1 MSFNF
6 ALVGAAGFVA
16 PRHLKAIADTG
27 NKLIAAVDP
36 HDSVGIIDSYFPEA
50 SFFTE
55 VERFDRFLEKRR
67 RMSDRDRVHYMSIC
81 SPNYLHDA
89 HVRLAL
95 RVGAHAICEKPL
107 VISPWNLDQLA
118 ALENEYG
125 RRVFTVLQ
133 LRLLP
138 QLRELKQQLVERAPS
153 GKADV
158 ELTYVTA
165 RGRWYNV
172 SWKGVHEKSGGLAL
186 NIGVHFF
193 DLLIWLYGKPQS
205 LSVFMSRPDKMS
217 GVFELESA
225 RVRWFLSVD
234 RNDLPERV
242 RAAGSHAFRSLTSD
256 GREIEF
262 SEGFPDLHTAVYRD
276 VLSGGGFSIDDV
288 RPSIQLAYDI
298 RTANVVPAT
307 SVAHPFLAAVT

>member
-1 MSFNF
+1 MTFNF

-27 NKLIAAVDP
+27 NVLVAACDP
-36 HDSVGIIDSYFPEA
+36 HDSVGVLDSYFPDA
-50 SFFTE
+50 AFFTE

-67 RMSDRDRVHYMSIC
+67 RQNKNDSVHYLSIC

-107 VISPWNLDQLA
+107 VISPWNLDQLS
-118 ALENEYG
+118 ALESEYE

-138 QLRELKQQLVERAPS
+138 QLQQLKRELDEQASTTR
-153 GKADV
+153 ADV
-158 ELTYVTA
+158 ELTYITA
-165 RGRWYNV
+165 RGRWYAQ
-172 SWKGVHEKSGGLAL
+172 SWKGVIEKSGGLAL

-193 DLLIWLYGKPQS
+193 DLLIWLYGKPTTS
-205 LSVFMSRPDKMS
+205 TVFLSNADKMS
-217 GVFELESA
+217 GVFELERA

-234 RNDLPERV
+234 RNDLPVSV
-242 RAAGSHAFRSLTSD
+242 RAKGKTAFRSIISNGKEL
-256 GREIEF
+256 EF

-276 VLSGGGFSIDDV
+276 VLEGRGFAIEDT
-288 RPSIQLAYDI
+288 RPSVQLAYDI
-298 RTANVVPAT
+298 RTSIPKAPT
-307 SVAHPFLAAVT
+307 PDAHPLCPRP

>member
-1 MSFNF
+1 MPFNF

-27 NKLIAAVDP
+27 NTLVAACDP
-36 HDSVGIIDSYFPEA
+36 HDSVGIMDRYFPDA

-67 RMSDRDRVHYMSIC
+67 RGNEAERVHYLSIC

-118 ALENEYG
+118 ALETEYG

-138 QLRELKQQLVERAPS
+138 QLRELKQHLDANPAG

-158 ELTYVTA
+158 ELTYITS

-205 LSVFMSRPDKMS
+205 SQVFLSRPDKMS
-217 GVFELESA
+217 GIFELERA

-234 RNDLPERV
+234 ASDLPGHV
-242 RAAGSHAFRSLTSD
+242 RAAGKTAFRFLSSN
-256 GREIEF
+256 GRELEF
-262 SEGFPDLHTAVYRD
+262 SDGFPDLHTAVYRD
-276 VLSGGGFSIDDV
+276 VLAGGGYSIEDV

-298 RTANVVPAT
+298 RTGTVVPAT
-307 SVAHPFLAAVT
+307 ADAHPLIAK

>member
-1 MSFNF
+1 MPSNF

-27 NKLIAAVDP
+27 NQLVAACDP
-36 HDSVGIIDSYFPEA
+36 HDSVGVIDRFFPEA

-67 RMSDRDRVHYMSIC
+67 RMSEADRVHYLSIC

-118 ALENEYG
+118 ALEAEYG
-125 RRVFTVLQ
+125 RRIYTVLQ

-138 QLRELKQQLVERAPS
+138 ALQQLKQHLEAEPPE

-158 ELTYVTA
+158 ELTYITS

-172 SWKGVHEKSGGLAL
+172 SWKGVQEKSGGLAL

-193 DLLIWLYGKPQS
+193 DLLIWLYGKP
-205 LSVFMSRPDKMS
+205 LSSQVFLSRPDKMS
-217 GVFELESA
+217 GIFELERA

-234 RNDLPERV
+234 ANDLPAAV
-242 RAAGSHAFRSLTSD
+242 RAQGKTALRFLSSN
-256 GREIEF
+256 GREVEF

-276 VLSGGGFSIDDV
+276 VLAGGGFSIDDV

-298 RTANVVPAT
+298 RTGTVEPPT
-307 SVAHPFLAAVT
+307 TDAHPLISR

>member
-1 MSFNF
+1 MPFNF

-27 NKLIAAVDP
+27 NVLVAACDP
-36 HDSVGIIDSYFPEA
+36 HDSVGIIDQYFPEA
-50 SFFTE
+50 AFFTE

-67 RMSDRDRVHYMSIC
+67 RTSEAERVHYLSIC

-118 ALENEYG
+118 ALEHEYG
-125 RRVFTVLQ
+125 RRIYTVLQ

-138 QLRELKQQLVERAPS
+138 QLRELKQQLEAKPAS
-153 GKADV
+153 GRTDV
-158 ELTYVTA
+158 ELTYITA
-165 RGRWYNV
+165 RGRWYGV
-172 SWKGVHEKSGGLAL
+172 SWKGVPEKSGGLAL

-193 DLLIWLYGKPQS
+193 DLLIWLYGKP
-205 LSVFMSRPDKMS
+205 LSSSVYLSKPDKMS
-217 GVFELESA
+217 GVFELERA

-234 RNDLPERV
+234 KNDLPAAV
-242 RAAGSHAFRSLTSD
+242 RAAGKTAFRSLTSD
-256 GREIEF
+256 GRELEF

-276 VLSGGGFSIDDV
+276 VLDGRGFSIDDV

-298 RTANVVPAT
+298 RTATP
-307 SVAHPFLAAVT
+307 VAPTADVHPLLT